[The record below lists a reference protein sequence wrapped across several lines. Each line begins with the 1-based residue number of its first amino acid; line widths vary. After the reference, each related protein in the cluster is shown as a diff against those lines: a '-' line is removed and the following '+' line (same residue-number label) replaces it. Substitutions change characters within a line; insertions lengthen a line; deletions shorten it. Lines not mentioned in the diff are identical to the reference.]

1 MALLGLDIGS
11 SSVKAAILRG
21 GRVAG
26 PIARES
32 YPTKFDA
39 VHAEVRPQHVLAA
52 VARAVRRLGPA
63 ARRVDA
69 IALSALSPSWV
80 AMDARGRPI
89 TPIITHQDR
98 RSVQEARDLLAAAG
112 GEKAMLRLAGNLP
125 FPGGISSTTLMWF
138 LRHEKAVM
146 RRADL
151 VGHLSTLLIRQ
162 MTGARVTDPSHA
174 SFMGLYRTLEQAGWS
189 EDLCGLVGV
198 SPRLLPDILES
209 DRIAGPITLS
219 AGRRFGL
226 TAGTPVLA
234 GMVDTGAAM
243 LLAGAKPGQLLNV
256 SGSTDVLALCTDRP
270 RPHPQLLTRALG
282 AGRKWLSVST
292 LAAVGSTL
300 DWVHRQLF
308 ADLDEAAYR
317 RLLGQLARR
326 PLRSTVTFDPYL
338 AGDRMSI
345 EQKQGTFAGLTL
357 ATTRQEMLSA
367 VIEALAAA
375 SASRLPLLATN
386 PVRIGRRVAV
396 SGGVQAGLSA
406 ILYRD
411 WPGKWIFHAVA
422 EATLRGLA
430 RLSPTT
436 K

>member
-1 MALLGLDIGS
+1 MVLLGLDVGS
-11 SSVKAAILRG
+11 SSVKAAILRH

-39 VHAEVRPQHVLAA
+39 VRAEIRPRQLLAA
-52 VARAVRRLGPA
+52 VARAIGRLGPA

-69 IALSALSPSWV
+69 IALSTLSPSWV
-80 AMDARGRPI
+80 AMDGRGRPI

-98 RSVQEARDLLAAAG
+98 RSVHEARDLLAAAG
-112 GEKAMLRLAGNLP
+112 GQQAMLRLAGNLP

-138 LRHEKAVM
+138 LRHEKALM
-146 RRADL
+146 RRAEL

-198 SPRLLPDILES
+198 SPKLLPDILES
-209 DRIAGPITLS
+209 DRIAGHVTGS
-219 AGRRFGL
+219 AARRFGL
-226 TAGTPVLA
+226 AAGTPMLA

-243 LLAGAKPGQLLNV
+243 LLTGAKPGQLLNV
-256 SGSTDVLALCTDRP
+256 SGSTDVLALCTDCP

-282 AGRKWLSVST
+282 VGRKWLSVST
-292 LAAVGSTL
+292 LAAAGSTL
-300 DWVHRQLF
+300 DWVHRQMF
-308 ADLDEAAYR
+308 ADLPEAAFR
-317 RLLGQLARR
+317 RLLGRLARR
-326 PLRSTVTFDPYL
+326 PLPSTVRFDAYL

-345 EQKQGTFAGLTL
+345 EQKQGAFAGLTL
-357 ATTRQEMLSA
+357 ATTRLHMLSA
-367 VIEALAAA
+367 VIESLAAA
-375 SASRLPLLATN
+375 SARRLPLLACN
-386 PVRIGRRVAV
+386 PASISRRVVV
-396 SGGVQAGLSA
+396 SGGVQTVLSA
-406 ILYRD
+406 ILHRD
-411 WPGKWIFHAVA
+411 WPGKWEFRYQA

-430 RLSPTT
+430 RLAPARS
-436 K
+436 